1 MSNGVVEALDQ
12 AATRLAKAMGKDA
25 GKSIEKL
32 YRTTGGKLKKAIERS
47 IESDTERAGEIKK
60 ILADM
65 EQNATK
71 TVTSTAEKDAQAK
84 AQSALRSKLKQILN
98 PKYPYRRPSGY
109 RAGVRDKVWDA
120 AKGDDGKVRDPLTQ
134 KVMDKD
140 EPWDMGHKPGFE
152 YRKHRDSAFQR
163 GITREQFLE
172 EHNEPSHYWPELPES
187 NQGHAGEDHTDFFGG
202 P

>member
-12 AATRLAKAMGKDA
+12 AVTRLGKSLGKDA
-25 GKSIEKL
+25 GKAIEKL
-32 YRTTGGKLKKAIERS
+32 YRTTSGKLKKAVERTV
-47 IESDTERAGEIKK
+47 ETDAERAGDIKK

-71 TVTSTAEKDAQAK
+71 TVTSDAEKDAQAK
-84 AQSALRSKLKQILN
+84 AQSALRSKLKAMLN
-98 PKYPYRRPSGY
+98 PKYTYRRPSGY
-109 RAGVRDKVWDA
+109 REGVRDNVWDA
-120 AKGDDGKVRDPLTQ
+120 AKKDDGKVYDPLTGREMS
-134 KVMDKD
+134 KN

-163 GITREQFLE
+163 GISREQFLD
-172 EHNEPSHYWPELPES
+172 EHNDPSHYWPELPAS